1 MTVLNKYLEKTE
13 SGETLQ
19 FDEFDEA
26 VELGLTTGHHR
37 LAYKT
42 MKSHVDNISDVDG
55 MEAINLMRARD
66 FAEENELDSSPFQE
80 ILEPYF
86 DKGDVSDEFKNH
98 MAGELPSS
106 MSIADV
112 RYGLYRINNFFD
124 FDVYHKQPEL
134 RDEKIEVEEADYL
147 RAVDENIDWV

>member
-1 MTVLNKYLEKTE
+1 MTVLKEYLEKTE
-13 SGETLQ
+13 SGETLE
-19 FDEFDEA
+19 FDEFGEA
-26 VELGLTTGHHR
+26 VELGLTPGRHR
-37 LAYKT
+37 LAYNT

-55 MEAINLMRARD
+55 MEGINLMRARD
-66 FAEENELDSSPFQE
+66 FAEENELDASPFQE
-80 ILEPYF
+80 MLESYF
-86 DKGDVSDEFKNH
+86 DNSNVSDKFKNH

-112 RYGLYRINNFFD
+112 RNGLYRINNFFD

-134 RDEKIEVEEADYL
+134 RDERIEVEEADYL